1 MQQTRFG
8 SLEHFEKGSIEIIKG
23 HAENYAFSNI
33 FEVASKAAPYQK
45 TVVGKNLKFVIE
57 SLRAEGDSPW
67 FAAAHDEFTVVM
79 DGEVT
84 IRFIEPEVAGSL
96 APADSEGTQRLDGA
110 PKGRAMGYVTL
121 RRGHQA
127 LLPAG
132 VAYQF
137 SAKTPGVV
145 IVQTILGPN
154 SVEQWNDI
162 CLH

>member
-1 MQQTRFG
+1 MQQTYFG
-8 SLEHFEKGSIEIIKG
+8 SLEHFQKGSIEIIKG
-23 HAENYAFSNI
+23 NAEHYAFSNI
-33 FEVASKAAPYQK
+33 FEVASKAPPYQK

-67 FAAAHDEFTVVM
+67 FTAAHDEFVVVM
-79 DGEVT
+79 DGEITVQ
-84 IRFIEPEVAGSL
+84 FIKPDTALV
-96 APADSEGTQRLDGA
+96 PADAEGTQVLDGA
-110 PKGRAMGYVTL
+110 PSGRAMGHVKL

-132 VAYQF
+132 AAYQF
-137 SAKTPGVV
+137 RAQQPGVV

-154 SVEQWNDI
+154 SVEKWNDI

>member
-1 MQQTRFG
+1 MQQTIFG
-8 SLEHFEKGSIEIIKG
+8 SLDHFQKGSIEIIKG
-23 HAENYAFSNI
+23 NAENYAFSNI
-33 FEVASKAAPYQK
+33 YEVASQSAPYQK

-67 FAAAHDEFTVVM
+67 FAAAHDEFTVCM

-84 IRFIEPEVAGSL
+84 VHFIKPAVAGSL
-96 APADSEGTQRLDGA
+96 APADSEGTYKLDAKPEGQSI
-110 PKGRAMGYVTL
+110 GYVRL

-137 SAKTPGVV
+137 RAEKPGVV

-154 SVEQWNDI
+154 SVEKWNDI

>member
-1 MQQTRFG
+1 MQHTIFG
-8 SLEHFEKGSIEIIKG
+8 SLEHFQKGSIEIIKG
-23 HAENYAFSNI
+23 DAENYAFSNI
-33 FEVASKAAPYQK
+33 YEVASKAPPYQK

-57 SLRAEGDSPW
+57 SLRAEGHSPW

-84 IRFIEPEVAGSL
+84 VHFIKPDAAGSL
-96 APADSEGTQRLDGA
+96 APADSEGTVKLDAA
-110 PKGRAMGYVTL
+110 PQGRSMGYVKL

-137 SAKTPGVV
+137 RAEQPGVL

-154 SVEQWNDI
+154 SVEKWNEI

>member
-1 MQQTRFG
+1 MQQTIFG
-8 SLEHFEKGSIEIIKG
+8 SLEHFQKGSIEIIKG
-23 HAENYAFSNI
+23 NAENYAFSNI
-33 FEVASKAAPYQK
+33 YEVASKAPPYQK

-84 IRFIEPEVAGSL
+84 VHFIQPDAAGSL
-96 APADSEGTQRLDGA
+96 APADSEGTYKLDGA
-110 PKGRAMGYVTL
+110 PQGKSMGYVKL

-137 SAKTPGVV
+137 RSATPGVV

-154 SVEQWNDI
+154 SVENWNDI